1 MDQKIAILGPKS
13 WVHLWLDLGF
23 RISKLA
29 MRGGGKKKS
38 VCCWKIWVRLI
49 KCNKRRADHMRGS
62 SPRPLSSV
70 QLFHLRECERAAICW
85 RAGFRQHKAAWNL
98 SRDLYLFIPITLIHI
113 HGNHSHYAAFFFA
126 NCENNAAAWLSGQMS
141 PSVTEMWDSR
151 LKHGKTEKK
160 NELVNIEF

>member
-49 KCNKRRADHMRGS
+49 KRNKRRADHMRGS
-62 SPRPLSSV
+62 TPRPLSSV

-113 HGNHSHYAAFFFA
+113 HGSHSHYAVFFSLTA
-126 NCENNAAAWLSGQMS
+126 KITPRPG
-141 PSVTEMWDSR
+141 SR
-151 LKHGKTEKK
+151 GRCHRASLKCGIQDWNTVKQKK
-160 NELVNIEF
+160 KKRAC